1 MLPNEIE
8 AMWGLVIN
16 DQQDLAEH
24 AIWWTGRDLDQ
35 SQWNLF
41 LDMLSGKECKN
52 RIQIKDEDCYQ
63 QSYTLEA
70 KKGTYGNY

>member
-8 AMWGLVIN
+8 AMWGLVID
-16 DQQDLAEH
+16 DQQDLTEH

-52 RIQIKDEDCYQ
+52 RI
-63 QSYTLEA
+63 
-70 KKGTYGNY
+70 

>member
-8 AMWGLVIN
+8 AMWGLVID

-52 RIQIKDEDCYQ
+52 RI
-63 QSYTLEA
+63 
-70 KKGTYGNY
+70 